1 MTKRIAI
8 SCCRDE
14 AHEAHNKST
23 RVSMGELKSGF
34 AAILKD
40 GHAD

>member
-1 MTKRIAI
+1 MLTKRIVN
-8 SCCRDE
+8 SCCTD
-14 AHEAHNKST
+14 EAHNKST
-23 RVSMGELKSGF
+23 RVSMGELKSGV